1 MNYCDRTGDENAG
14 PNRQLVYQLS
24 KSIVWGVML
33 EESKKWREGN
43 VTWQGMGSEKV
54 FLVTILL

>member
-14 PNRQLVYQLS
+14 PNRQLVDQLS

-33 EESKKWREGN
+33 EECRKWRENN
-43 VTWQGMGSEKV
+43 VTWQGMGSEQV
-54 FLVTILL
+54 HCVV